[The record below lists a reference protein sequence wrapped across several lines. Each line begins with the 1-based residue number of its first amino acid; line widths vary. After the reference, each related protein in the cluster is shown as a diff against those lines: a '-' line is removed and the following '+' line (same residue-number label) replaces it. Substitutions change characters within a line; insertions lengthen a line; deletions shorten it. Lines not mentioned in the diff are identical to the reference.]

1 MGRGYYG
8 DIEGRFWFAV
18 QSSDAADRFGV
29 YGQQPNYLEY
39 DFTEDSLE
47 EVEKELEYIKGLLGD
62 KIEKLDEFY
71 KGDRL
76 YSTDEDISNYL
87 GIPLN
92 ELRGII
98 SDYADY
104 ELGMEIR
111 DSIKKIGYCHFYAEL

>member
-1 MGRGYYG
+1 MGRYYYG
-8 DIEGRFWFAV
+8 DIEGKFWFAV

-29 YGQQPNYLEY
+29 CGQEPNYLEY
-39 DFTEDSLE
+39 FFDEENLE
-47 EVEKELEYIKGLLGD
+47 AVEEELEHIKDLLGD

-71 KGDRL
+71 KGDRP

-87 GIPLN
+87 GIPLD

-111 DSIKKIGYCHFYAEL
+111 DAIKKDGHCYFTAEL